1 VRLIHDVLVGD
12 RALFT
17 RPDGLEE
24 VWEAAAEVLA
34 DHRRP
39 EPYAPGSWGPESAVR
54 LAEPVGWVLPD

>member
-1 VRLIHDVLVGD
+1 VLIGD

-24 VWEAAAEVLA
+24 VWSAAAAVLD

-39 EPYAPGSWGPESAVR
+39 ASYEPGTWGPDAAQR
-54 LAEPVGWVLPD
+54 LADPVGWVLPG